1 MSSSRFKFE
10 QRGRGWMAYP
20 TRHSF
25 LWLFYKAPLL
35 LYRLGFGPLLHRLF
49 RMLVLTT
56 RGRKSGLPRHTMLEH
71 TWHNGRAYIA
81 PGWGDRT
88 LWYRN
93 ILVDARATVQRGGA
107 AYGAVAV
114 RVTDNAELGD
124 LYRVTSGKSPVWK
137 QYLTSWGIEDTLE
150 DYLAKKDRLVV
161 LRLDPTTDAALPPL
175 KADLIW
181 LWPVVAMAGVAAWV
195 ILR

>member
-1 MSSSRFKFE
+1 MSSSSFKFD

-35 LYRLGFGPLLHRLF
+35 QYRLGLGPLVRRFF

-56 RGRKSGLPRHTMLEH
+56 RGRKSGRPRYTMLEH

-81 PGWGDRT
+81 PGWGNRT
-88 LWYRN
+88 LWYQN
-93 ILVDARATVQRGGA
+93 ILADPSVTVQRGGS

-114 RVTDNAELGD
+114 RVTDNAELAN
-124 LYRVTSGKSPVWK
+124 LYRVMAGKSPVWK
-137 QYLTSWGIEDTLE
+137 QYLDSWGIVDTMD
-150 DYLAKKDRLVV
+150 DYLAKKERLVV
-161 LRLDPTTDAALPPL
+161 LRLDPTTGVHLPPL
-175 KADLIW
+175 RTDLIW
-181 LWPVVAMAGVAAWV
+181 LWPVVAVALIAWAM
-195 ILR
+195 LR